1 MLLIG
6 YSGHAFVA
14 HGILTAAG
22 KIVVGYCDKEEK
34 ANNPFKLQY
43 FGEETSAKALETFP
57 QTGFFI
63 AIGDNNIRKRIYE
76 QLAQKELYPFHAIH
90 PAAVVDNSV
99 VLASYGIMIAAGAII
114 NPLARIGEAVI
125 CNTGCIIEH
134 ECEVGRFTHIAPGA
148 VLCGNVKVGEQT
160 FVGAGAVIR
169 QGISIGNNVTIGAG
183 AVVIK
188 DVPDNTTVVGIP
200 AR

>member
-1 MLLIG
+1 MILIG

-22 KIVVGYCDKEEK
+22 KIVLGYCDKEEK
-34 ANNPFKLQY
+34 QYNPFKLQY
-43 FGEETSAKALETFP
+43 FGEETSVKAMEIFP
-57 QTGFFI
+57 KTGFFI
-63 AIGDNNIRKRIYE
+63 AIGDNMIRRKIYE
-76 QLAQKELYPFHAIH
+76 SLAKKELYPFHAIH
-90 PAAVVDNSV
+90 PTSIVDPGV
-99 VLASYGIMIAAGAII
+99 VLGSNGIMIAAGVII
-114 NPLARIGEAVI
+114 NPLSNIGEGVI

-134 ECEVGRFTHIAPGA
+134 ECIIGKFAHIAPGA
-148 VLCGNVKVGEQT
+148 ILCGNVKVGEQS

-169 QGISIGNNVTIGAG
+169 QGISIGNNVIIGAG
-183 AVVIK
+183 AVVVK